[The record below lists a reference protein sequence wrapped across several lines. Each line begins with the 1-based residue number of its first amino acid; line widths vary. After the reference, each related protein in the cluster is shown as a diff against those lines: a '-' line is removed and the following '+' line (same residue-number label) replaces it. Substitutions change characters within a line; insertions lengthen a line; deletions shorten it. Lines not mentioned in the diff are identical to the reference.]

1 MSPAPA
7 DTFENFVIQ
16 NSSNPSAPGGTFY
29 GGGTYSGSFSLDESL
44 IPANPDARFA
54 LQTFN
59 ISFTIPF
66 DNFHEDISSANGT
79 ALFSTF
85 TLPSIQQSVV
95 DLAIDTIVFDGPEG
109 SDLFLQLV
117 EPVNVFQGGLVTF
130 ASADSLLFD
139 LHAFDAAG
147 SALVIDPTVV
157 PVSGAPVP
165 EPATL
170 SLLGIGLL
178 GLGRIRRRN
187 TVTAARLPIAA
198 IIRKTSLRMEE
209 PFFDSLKRNRRSR
222 RSMARTG
229 SLARRFERAPHQ
241 DFVTAMIA
249 LLESADKMAHDDLIC
264 PPPVPFFDHPTRGLA
279 LCSIHPQ
286 LSRRRGSAR

>member
-1 MSPAPA
+1 MKSQTFAGALALPAVLGHSLEKQLLALCSLLLIPIVLLAWMSSAVA

-16 NSSNPSAPGGTFY
+16 NSSNPSTPGGAFY

-44 IPANPDARFA
+44 IPANPDARFD

-59 ISFTIPF
+59 VSFTIPF
-66 DNFHEDISSANGT
+66 NNFHEDISSANGT
-79 ALFSTF
+79 AVFSTF

-95 DLAIDTIVFDGPEG
+95 DLTIDTIIFDGPQG
-109 SDLFLQLV
+109 SDLFVQLV
-117 EPVNVFQGGLVTF
+117 EPVNLFQGGLVTF

-147 SALVIDPTVV
+147 SALVIDPAVV

-187 TVTAARLPIAA
+187 TVTAA
-198 IIRKTSLRMEE
+198 
-209 PFFDSLKRNRRSR
+209 
-222 RSMARTG
+222 
-229 SLARRFERAPHQ
+229 
-241 DFVTAMIA
+241 
-249 LLESADKMAHDDLIC
+249 
-264 PPPVPFFDHPTRGLA
+264 
-279 LCSIHPQ
+279 
-286 LSRRRGSAR
+286 